1 MNAEDTLIQSAPGEL
16 LGALREIDQQI
27 VHLRQRAQDAL
38 AAHVVGQGWSTETH
52 NVNLDLQS
60 GMFTVTPK
68 PQREAA

>member
-1 MNAEDTLIQSAPGEL
+1 MSAPETIIQGAPAEL

-38 AAHVVGQGWSTETH
+38 AAHVVGQGWSIDTH
-52 NVNLDLQS
+52 NISLDLQS

-68 PQREAA
+68 PQQEAA